1 MHMHTKGSRF
11 ECTQRAADLSA
22 NCWVRPLEGIRTCVC
37 CLILFCIFS
46 VEYLQMNSFEQFC
59 INYCNEKLQQFFN
72 SRMLREVMRSM
83 CVQWFRKEGGY
94 PFWSAL
100 YKYHHSTK
108 LYRKIPRVCC
118 RGIVT
123 SVKHEYQCKYQ
134 GSLEHRRAL
143 LRAQEFLKYSG

>member
-1 MHMHTKGSRF
+1 MSLLTHVRWRSSSARISQDVNTQPHTNICT
-11 ECTQRAADLSA
+11 CTQRAADLSA
-22 NCWVRPLEGIRTCVC
+22 TCWVRLLERIRTCVY

-72 SRMLREVMRSM
+72 SRMLREVMCSM

-123 SVKHEYQCKYQ
+123 SAKHK
-134 GSLEHRRAL
+134 
-143 LRAQEFLKYSG
+143 